1 MKLNFLRSA
10 TLTLP
15 FLASGIL
22 QAAYNP
28 AAVGADARW
37 VIYADL
43 NALRASAIGKELVAT
58 VEKAQAEATGGMVG
72 IDVPKLL
79 MTVGSVT
86 AYGTNLASKAAA
98 IDGTLIAQGTADLRK
113 IAESLMLQGTLAQ
126 PDVFSEVKDLPFPAY
141 AIDDPKAKAGDRM
154 QLIVAFPPEPIVLVS
169 KSKAQLLKARDV
181 FRGTSPSLQKT
192 PDSPLNKL
200 ATRAGHAFLFAATV
214 VPTEPVFPKNAP
226 QARILQL
233 ASSGAISFGER
244 GTDTFAH
251 AELLASSDDNA
262 ERLMKILQGMASM
275 ISLAETSDRQLTE
288 FLNSTS
294 VARDKDTVTLDLS
307 YSSTR
312 LAQMVQ
318 NVQAQAMAK
327 PVNRTPTITS
337 GKVLA
342 EWGGDESPAASGT
355 YTGDLLT
362 QTITNV
368 NLTNGSTVTVGR
380 ALNGGKN
387 ARFTTVEITPADG
400 GGTPLVFKTEFM
412 RNARGNMLQFQ
423 FPGADGTY
431 TLKVSYVPD
440 PEGKTKFA
448 VSVAEPKTPGDHQA
462 R

>member
-1 MKLNFLRSA
+1 MKINLLRTA
-10 TLTLP
+10 LLALP
-15 FLASGIL
+15 FLPSGVL

-28 AAVGADARW
+28 ALVGADARW

-43 NALRASAIGKELVAT
+43 NGLRASVVGKELVNA
-58 VEKAQAEATGGMVG
+58 VEKAQADATGGMVG
-72 IDVPKLL
+72 IDVHKLL

-86 AYGTNLASKAAA
+86 AYGTNLAPKASA
-98 IDGTLIAQGTADLRK
+98 IDGTLVAQGTADLRK

-141 AIDDPKAKAGDRM
+141 AIDDPKAKGGDRM

-181 FRGTSPSLQKT
+181 FRGTAPSLQKS

-200 ATRAGHAFLFAATV
+200 ATRAANAFLFTATV
-214 VPTEPVFPKNAP
+214 VPTEPLFPKNAP

-262 ERLMKILQGMASM
+262 ERLMKILQGIASM

-294 VARDKDTVTLDLS
+294 VSRDKDTVTLDLA

-312 LAQMVQ
+312 LTQMVQ
-318 NVQAQAMAK
+318 NVQTQAMAK
-327 PVNRTPTITS
+327 PANRTPSITS
-337 GKVLA
+337 GPVMA
-342 EWGGDESPAASGT
+342 EWGGDETPAPSGT
-355 YTGDLLT
+355 YTGEIST
-362 QTITNV
+362 HTVTNV
-368 NLTNGSTVTVGR
+368 NLTNGSTITIGR

-387 ARFTTVEITPADG
+387 ARFTAVEVASANG
-400 GGTPLVFKTEFM
+400 SGAPLVFKPEFM
-412 RNARGNMLQFQ
+412 RNVRGNMWQFP

-431 TLKVSYVPD
+431 SLKISFVPD
-440 PEGKTKFA
+440 PEGKTKYA
-448 VSVAEPKTPGDHQA
+448 VSVAEPKVPGENQA